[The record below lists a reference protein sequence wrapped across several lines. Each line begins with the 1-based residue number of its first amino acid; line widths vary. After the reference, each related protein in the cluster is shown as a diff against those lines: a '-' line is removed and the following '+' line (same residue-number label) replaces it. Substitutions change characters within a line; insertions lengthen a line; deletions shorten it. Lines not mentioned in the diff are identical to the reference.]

1 MTVTGTAAAGFRCGV
16 LGAAMLAFVISPSG
30 SARSVESA
38 AGEQQRLESLY
49 AAYWRDWL
57 ALNPQEALTEGVTL
71 YEAKFDDSLED
82 AWLANMRAMLRRYDL
97 ALQSFDPA
105 PLTADGRISYSV
117 LRYEIDSALALYG
130 GDLYATARLLP
141 INQFVGQHTAFALDQ
156 SGSGSYPFKTV
167 ADYDNAL
174 ERADSFARWAEAAI
188 GRMREGTTQGVVLP
202 RVVVER
208 VLPQLQNYF
217 GLAPERTEFWR
228 PIAGLPENF
237 SAADRARLTRA
248 YARKIGGVIEP
259 AFERLHDFLAREYL
273 PHASAIPGLGA
284 LPNGAALYAYE
295 IRANTTTDMT
305 PAAIH
310 ALGLAEVERIS
321 AQLDDVRRQVGFAG
335 TLPEFFAFVRGNSA
349 LHFQSPAEV
358 VPAYEAALQRILP
371 TLPRIFAGMPKAR
384 LEIRALP
391 ESAKKYQGNGNYQQ
405 AAADG
410 SRPGILWMNI
420 YAPGVRDAFIVMTT
434 TLHETYPGHHFQT
447 SLAEEIPDLP
457 AFRRLTFFNAYGE
470 GWALYCESL
479 GTELGLYDDPWQYY
493 GHLVNEMLRANRLV
507 IDTGIHAMG
516 WSTERGIEWMTAHSS
531 MDQRQAAAEVERYV
545 AYPAQAVSYK
555 IGQLE
560 ISRLR
565 DKALHQLGASFDLR
579 QFHDQVLLGGSLPL
593 VVLDDKI
600 ERWIL
605 ATQDAAAT
613 PARAP

>member
-1 MTVTGTAAAGFRCGV
+1 LLGLASVTLGGYLDPGAVRSAPVSTA
-16 LGAAMLAFVISPSG
+16 
-30 SARSVESA
+30 VEQA
-38 AGEQQRLESLY
+38 QLDALY

-57 ALNPQEALTEGVTL
+57 ALNPQEALNEGVTL

-82 AWLANMRAMLRRYDL
+82 GWLRDMRKMLHRFDSALRRLDTTPLSDDARISYAMLRY
-97 ALQSFDPA
+97 Q
-105 PLTADGRISYSV
+105 
-117 LRYEIDSALALYG
+117 IDSALALYG
-130 GDLYATARLLP
+130 GNLYATARMLP

-156 SGSGSYPFKTV
+156 AGSGSYPFKTV

-174 ERADSFARWAEAAI
+174 TRADNFARWADDAI
-188 GRMREGTTQGVVLP
+188 ARMREGIAKGVVIP

-217 GLAPERTEFWR
+217 GLAPDATEFWR
-228 PIAGLPENF
+228 PISQLPESF
-237 SAADRARLTRA
+237 SAADRTRLNQA
-248 YARKIGGVIEP
+248 FARKIGGVIEP
-259 AFERLHDFLAREYL
+259 AFKRLHDFLAREYL
-273 PHASAIPGLGA
+273 PHASGIPGLGA

-295 IRANTTTDMT
+295 IRANTTTDMK

-310 ALGLAEVERIS
+310 ALGLREVERIS
-321 AQLDDVRRQVGFAG
+321 GELDAVRAEVGYSG
-335 TLPEFFAFVRGNSA
+335 TLPEFFAFVRQNDS
-349 LHFQSPAEV
+349 LHFDNPDEV
-358 VPAYEAALQRILP
+358 VPAYETALHRILP
-371 TLPRIFAGMPKAR
+371 TLPRIFDAMPKAPF
-384 LEIRALP
+384 EIRALP

-420 YAPGVRDAFIVMTT
+420 YAPGVRDKFIVMTT

-447 SLAEEIPDLP
+447 SLAAEIPGLP

-479 GTELGLYDDPWQYY
+479 GKELGLYDDPWQDY

-516 WSTERGIEWMTAHSS
+516 WTTEQGIDWMTAHSS
-531 MDQRQAAAEVERYV
+531 LDHAQAAAEVERYV

-555 IGQLE
+555 IGQLD

-565 DKALHQLGASFDLR
+565 AKALRELGPRFDIR
-579 QFHDQVLLGGSLPL
+579 QFHDEVLLGGSLPL
-593 VVLDDKI
+593 VVLDAKI
-600 ERWIL
+600 DRWIVKTSGTT
-605 ATQDAAAT
+605 AS
-613 PARAP
+613 P